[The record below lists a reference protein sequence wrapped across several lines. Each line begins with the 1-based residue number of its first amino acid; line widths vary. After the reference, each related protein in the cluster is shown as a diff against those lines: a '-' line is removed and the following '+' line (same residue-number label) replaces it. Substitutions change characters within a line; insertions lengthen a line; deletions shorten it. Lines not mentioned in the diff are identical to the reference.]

1 MFRRAN
7 SELEPWKDNRDVK
20 EVEARIVEV
29 YKSLAKVREG
39 NADDPGSSSNV
50 GSRKYCTGRVS

>member
-1 MFRRAN
+1 MLPIQMFRRAN

-29 YKSLAKVREG
+29 YKSLAKVKE
-39 NADDPGSSSNV
+39 
-50 GSRKYCTGRVS
+50 RV